1 MIQDPILYLV
11 AVSPPVSDHSISPR
25 LSTFRIFWQEGHRV
39 PWMNEDALVGT
50 SDWDI
55 PDVIVCLN
63 PGSLTLVAWQ
73 SATFLLPHSKLTVL
87 SFVTGKYPATFVLG
101 PSLMWWC
108 VSRSSPGELGHGC
121 LWWKP
126 EVSMP
131 LPSVLGWMI
140 LGTIPLASWEAL
152 GNVAALTPSVTSV
165 TCSHLMSLSQAL
177 LWKEPT
183 WRPHS
188 QW

>member
-87 SFVTGKYPATFVLG
+87 SFVTGKYPGRQYIQILWIALFLIITFA
-101 PSLMWWC
+101 
-108 VSRSSPGELGHGC
+108 SSFYH
-121 LWWKP
+121 
-126 EVSMP
+126 P
-131 LPSVLGWMI
+131 LVIIIVGF
-140 LGTIPLASWEAL
+140 A
-152 GNVAALTPSVTSV
+152 
-165 TCSHLMSLSQAL
+165 
-177 LWKEPT
+177 
-183 WRPHS
+183 
-188 QW
+188 

>member
-11 AVSPPVSDHSISPR
+11 AVSPPVSDHSISPH

-55 PDVIVCLN
+55 PDVVVCLN

-87 SFVTGKYPATFVLG
+87 SFVTGKYPGRQYIQILWIALFLIITFA
-101 PSLMWWC
+101 
-108 VSRSSPGELGHGC
+108 SSFYH
-121 LWWKP
+121 
-126 EVSMP
+126 P
-131 LPSVLGWMI
+131 LVIIIVGF
-140 LGTIPLASWEAL
+140 A
-152 GNVAALTPSVTSV
+152 
-165 TCSHLMSLSQAL
+165 
-177 LWKEPT
+177 
-183 WRPHS
+183 
-188 QW
+188 

>member
-1 MIQDPILYLV
+1 MIQGPILYLV

-87 SFVTGKYPATFVLG
+87 SFVTGKYPGRQYIQILWIALFLIITFA
-101 PSLMWWC
+101 
-108 VSRSSPGELGHGC
+108 SSFYH
-121 LWWKP
+121 
-126 EVSMP
+126 P
-131 LPSVLGWMI
+131 LVIIIVGF
-140 LGTIPLASWEAL
+140 A
-152 GNVAALTPSVTSV
+152 
-165 TCSHLMSLSQAL
+165 
-177 LWKEPT
+177 
-183 WRPHS
+183 
-188 QW
+188 

>member
-25 LSTFRIFWQEGHRV
+25 LSTFRIFWPEGHRV

-87 SFVTGKYPATFVLG
+87 SFVTGKYPGRQYIQILWIALFLIITFA
-101 PSLMWWC
+101 
-108 VSRSSPGELGHGC
+108 SSFYH
-121 LWWKP
+121 
-126 EVSMP
+126 P
-131 LPSVLGWMI
+131 LVIIIVGF
-140 LGTIPLASWEAL
+140 A
-152 GNVAALTPSVTSV
+152 
-165 TCSHLMSLSQAL
+165 
-177 LWKEPT
+177 
-183 WRPHS
+183 
-188 QW
+188 